1 MLKSFLLFS
10 AAILFALAPISSQ
23 ASKPQQAAPDANA
36 TPEQAPAAI
45 PAANAPNPV
54 KPTPEM
60 QAKAKTIYQ
69 IDCSMCHNDNGNGKS
84 DLAKSM
90 GISVPDF
97 TDAKAMSAKMDG
109 ELFIVIRNGKDKMPP
124 EASGRANDA
133 VVWNLVHYI
142 RNMAKSQ
149 PSAPAQ

>member
-1 MLKSFLLFS
+1 MLKSFLLLS
-10 AAILFALAPISSQ
+10 AAILFALTPISSQ
-23 ASKPQQAAPDANA
+23 ASKPQQAAPDAA
-36 TPEQAPAAI
+36 PEQSAATT

-60 QAKAKTIYQ
+60 QVKAKTIYQ

-90 GISVPDF
+90 GITVPDF
-97 TDAKAMSAKMDG
+97 TDAKAMSARMDG

-124 EASGRANDA
+124 EASGRASDA
-133 VVWNLVHYI
+133 VVWNLIHYI
-142 RNMAKSQ
+142 RNMSKSQ

>member
-1 MLKSFLLFS
+1 MRMPQSN
-10 AAILFALAPISSQ
+10 SSEPRGWVQ
-23 ASKPQQAAPDANA
+23 
-36 TPEQAPAAI
+36 PAW
-45 PAANAPNPV
+45 PHP
-54 KPTPEM
+54 M
-60 QAKAKTIYQ
+60 CRRQAKPRVVTPTTTHV
-69 IDCSMCHNDNGNGKS
+69 STPTVPGNDNGNGKS

-90 GISVPDF
+90 GITVPDF
-97 TDAKAMSAKMDG
+97 TDGKAMSARMDG

-124 EASGRANDA
+124 EASGRANDV

>member
-10 AAILFALAPISSQ
+10 AAILFALAPVSSQ
-23 ASKPQQAAPDANA
+23 ASKPQQAAPDAA
-36 TPEQAPAAI
+36 PEQPAAVT